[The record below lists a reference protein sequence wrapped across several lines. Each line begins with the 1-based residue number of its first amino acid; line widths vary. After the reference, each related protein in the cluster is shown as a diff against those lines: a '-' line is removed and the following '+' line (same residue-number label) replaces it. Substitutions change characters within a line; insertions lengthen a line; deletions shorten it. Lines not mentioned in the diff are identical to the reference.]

1 MKRLGIVVLLVLA
14 LTAGT
19 ASAASVGIGAF
30 GGVSIPVVQD
40 DNGQG
45 MLFGLRAPV
54 KLIPLVTV
62 EPYFAKTSG
71 GEKDQGVEGLTITYD
86 GIDVTSF
93 GANVMLT
100 FGGPFQFYPYA
111 GIGSFKMKRTA
122 LDDSWTGYNFGL
134 GFGFSPAP
142 QFSLHL
148 RGELAA
154 AVDGDVSRKWANVT
168 VGVTYDAFKFPTP

>member
-1 MKRLGIVVLLVLA
+1 MKRLGIVVLLALA

-45 MLFGLRAPV
+45 MIFGARAPV

-62 EPYFAKTSG
+62 EPYFAMTTG
-71 GEKDQGVEGLTITYD
+71 GEKDQSVEGYTISYE
-86 GIDVTSF
+86 GVDVTGF

-100 FGGPFQFYPYA
+100 MGGPLQFYPYA
-111 GIGSFKMKRTA
+111 GIGSFKTKRTG
-122 LDDSWTGYNFGL
+122 LDETYTGYNFGL
-134 GFGFSPAP
+134 GLGFSPSP

-154 AVDGDVSRKWANVT
+154 AVDGDISRKWANVT
-168 VGVTYDAFKFPTP
+168 VGVTYDAFEFLTP